1 LLDIA
6 PNAKD
11 HAPAEHLIQALAAES
26 PAEADHVP
34 CWHIWQADELVAVIV
49 EDHKPAEHPKQ
60 ALASVASLADDQ
72 VPVAQLAHCI
82 MTLDD
87 AANTRYLPAPH
98 DGAEEEQVPS
108 VRR

>member
-1 LLDIA
+1 LV
-6 PNAKD
+6 
-11 HAPAEHLIQALAAES
+11 QALAAES
-26 PAEADHVP
+26 PVEADQVP
-34 CWHIWQADELVAVIV
+34 ARHIWQAEELVAVIV

-60 ALASVASLADDQ
+60 ALASVASFADDQ

-98 DGAEEEQVPS
+98 DGAEEEQEPFAK
-108 VRR
+108 R